1 MEKRKVR
8 KISAKRSL
16 FMGSLTNIS
25 EKEDYMSVTEWEN
38 GEGAEV
44 VVNDRYISLHRD
56 ELEGINYLLKKLD
69 YEFEN

>member
-1 MEKRKVR
+1 
-8 KISAKRSL
+8 
-16 FMGSLTNIS
+16 
-25 EKEDYMSVTEWEN
+25 MSVTEWEN